1 MNFINSHPP
10 LLFTTT
16 KCWNLISIAPFFS
29 SVQVKFKI
37 HHPHH
42 EHPTKDRNFLSLF
55 WITAQKVVTPLL
67 LLINNFNCLRE
78 TICMSLVITLSFPPT
93 HHRIQ
98 IKSAPWH
105 LSITPHK
112 ICSSHSFVFSSLLS
126 TTFVLVHFM
135 NSAQFPPAETPVN
148 YSVWKESHPSPRAR
162 CLYYSKYA
170 AWKFINHEAILPSC
184 GKAQKIWRITARKDV
199 PSMLSC
205 SRQSRTDPMQTISTL
220 ALSCPTMFH
229 SHLAPLTIIRPLNN
243 INV

>member
-78 TICMSLVITLSFPPT
+78 TICMSLSSVITLSFPPT

-112 ICSSHSFVFSSLLS
+112 ICSSHSFVFSSVLS

-148 YSVWKESHPSPRAR
+148 YSVWKESHPSIHRLEPGVYTIQNTPPENSLTTRPFFVHAEKHK
-162 CLYYSKYA
+162 KYGE
-170 AWKFINHEAILPSC
+170 KGCYFYVFL
-184 GKAQKIWRITARKDV
+184 
-199 PSMLSC
+199 
-205 SRQSRTDPMQTISTL
+205 
-220 ALSCPTMFH
+220 F
-229 SHLAPLTIIRPLNN
+229 
-243 INV
+243 